1 MRCGGSR
8 STPTILQCGVPQ
20 GSVLGPILF
29 LLYTADLL
37 RLVRDHGLNPHL
49 YADDTQIYGSCT
61 PGGADQL
68 LGRVSACIDDVAAW
82 MRSNRLQLNADKTE
96 VMWCS
101 SSRRQHQIPTAPLL
115 VGSDVVTPVKSVRDL
130 GIYVD
135 SDLSMRTHVSRT
147 VSGCF
152 AILRQ
157 LRSVR
162 RSVTKPVLQSLVV
175 SLVLSRLDYG
185 SATLAGLPA
194 RQLDR
199 LRSVLH
205 ASARLI
211 YSARKSDH
219 VTPLLRDLHWLRYPQ
234 RIEFRLAVL
243 TFRCLHG
250 AAPQYLAGELR
261 RVADMESRRRLRS
274 ASTAL
279 LHVPVSK
286 HKTIGDRAFP
296 AAASRVW
303 NGLPLAITSLSSP
316 LAFRRELKTELFRR
330 SFGAQY

>member
-1 MRCGGSR
+1 M
-8 STPTILQCGVPQ
+8 I
-20 GSVLGPILF
+20 
-29 LLYTADLL
+29 
-37 RLVRDHGLNPHL
+37 
-49 YADDTQIYGSCT
+49 
-61 PGGADQL
+61 
-68 LGRVSACIDDVAAW
+68 
-82 MRSNRLQLNADKTE
+82 
-96 VMWCS
+96 
-101 SSRRQHQIPTAPLL
+101 
-115 VGSDVVTPVKSVRDL
+115 VVTPVKSVRDL

-135 SDLSMRTHVSRT
+135 SDLSMRTT

-175 SLVLSRLDYG
+175 SLVLSRLDY
-185 SATLAGLPA
+185 SSRHTCWPPCTTAGQIAVRTPCIGA
-194 RQLDR
+194 R
-199 LRSVLH
+199 
-205 ASARLI
+205 ARLI

-250 AAPQYLAGELR
+250 AAPQYLAGELQ

>member
-1 MRCGGSR
+1 
-8 STPTILQCGVPQ
+8 
-20 GSVLGPILF
+20 
-29 LLYTADLL
+29 
-37 RLVRDHGLNPHL
+37 
-49 YADDTQIYGSCT
+49 
-61 PGGADQL
+61 
-68 LGRVSACIDDVAAW
+68 

-250 AAPQYLAGELR
+250 AAPQYLAGELQ